1 MIGQSIAHYKVL
13 EKLGEGGMG
22 VVYKAEDTKLHRN
35 VALKFLPANLTGD
48 KSAKDRFLNEAQS
61 ASKLDHP
68 NICTVHEIG
77 ETPDHGMFIA
87 MPYYEGET
95 LKEKIARGPLPFN
108 EAMDI
113 TIQVASGL
121 AKAHANN
128 IIHRDIK
135 PGNIVIT
142 NDGIV
147 KILDFGLAKLI
158 GSARVTMTGAAVG
171 TVTYMSPEQA
181 IGREA
186 DHRCDIWS
194 LGVTFYEMLTGQ
206 PPFASEYDQAI
217 VYGIMNETPVPP
229 SELKPDL
236 HAAVDDV
243 IIKTLEKDPEN
254 RYQNVQELI
263 EELENI
269 NSGIKPDS
277 EEKKIISPPARHRKK
292 LLLFLSVFI
301 LLIIAVFAV
310 ILLLQTST
318 EKPINSIAVL
328 PLKNL
333 SNNPEQEY
341 FVVGIQNALI
351 TQFSKIRALKVI
363 SSASTMPYTN
373 TKKTIPEIASEL
385 GVNGII
391 VGSVQRSGDR
401 VRISTQLIDV
411 RKNQLIWAQEFDR
424 PVTDIFALQSEI
436 AQTIAKEIKITIT
449 PQEKSSIVI
458 THTINPEAQ
467 DALFKATFLLRKLT
481 SEGTAKAY
489 DYLKEAIK
497 ADSTWAPPY
506 AWLAEW
512 YTLSIYNGSPPD
524 EVYPKAKQ
532 FAEKALKLDS
542 TLAQAYF
549 ELGMVSAFNLDWAG
563 VDKNFLRGLELNPN
577 SAYGHMLYA
586 TNLSIICRNE
596 EALRHIRI
604 AVELDPTSNS
614 TLGQYALIL
623 TNARKFDEAI
633 RQASEVISLDPGF
646 EVGYFR
652 LAWALWGA
660 GRYDEA
666 VSTMQKALS
675 LFSKSQFPWKVFA
688 AELYAHSGRKDS
700 ARKLLTEIE
709 RNAGERYLSA
719 TQIASIYVGLGEMDE
734 ALRWLWRAFDS
745 RDPELLGELTNPQFD
760 KVRNDPRIQEL
771 LKRMNAPESVYHP
784 YKE

>member
-22 VVYKAEDTKLHRN
+22 VVYKSEDTKLHRT
-35 VALKFLPANLTGD
+35 VALKFLPPNLTGD
-48 KSAKDRFLNEAQS
+48 KEAKERFLNEAQA
-61 ASKLDHP
+61 ASKLDHI
-68 NICTVHEIG
+68 NICTIHEIG
-77 ETPDHGMFIA
+77 ETPDHGMFIV

-95 LKEKIARGPLPFN
+95 LKEKIAHGPLPFD

-113 TIQVASGL
+113 TKQIANGL
-121 AKAHANN
+121 AKAHSNN

-135 PGNIVIT
+135 PGNIVVT

-147 KILDFGLAKLI
+147 KILDFGLAKLT

-181 IGREA
+181 IGREV

-194 LGVTFYEMLTGQ
+194 LGVTLYEMLTGQ

-217 VYGIMNETPVPP
+217 VYGIMNENPELP
-229 SELKPDL
+229 SKLKPELPVGIDE
-236 HAAVDDV
+236 V
-243 IIKTLEKDPEN
+243 ITKTLEKDPEN
-254 RYQNVQELI
+254 RYQNAQELI
-263 EELENI
+263 EDLENI
-269 NSGIKPDS
+269 KSSITTESTG
-277 EEKKIISPPARHRKK
+277 EKTIRTTRAGRKRLRLYISIII
-292 LLLFLSVFI
+292 FLV
-301 LLIIAVFAV
+301 IAAV
-310 ILLLQTST
+310 AAVLLLQSDARGS
-318 EKPINSIAVL
+318 IDSIAVL

-333 SNNPEQEY
+333 TGDPGQEY
-341 FVVGIQNALI
+341 FVEGIQDALI
-351 TQFSKIRALKVI
+351 TQFSKISALKVI
-363 SSASTMPYTN
+363 SSTSTMPYRN
-373 TKKTIPEIASEL
+373 TKETIPRIASEL

-401 VRISTQLIDV
+401 VRISTQLIDGP
-411 RKNQLIWAQEFDR
+411 KNRIIWAQEFNK

-436 AQTIAKEIKITIT
+436 AQTIVKEIKITIT

-497 ADSTWAPPY
+497 EDSTWAPPY

-532 FAEKALKLDS
+532 LAEKALKLDS

-549 ELGMVSAFNLDWAG
+549 ELGVISVFYRDWAG
-563 VDKNFLRGLELNPN
+563 LDKNFRRGLELSPN
-577 SAYGHMLYA
+577 SAYGHQLYA
-586 TNLSIICRNE
+586 TFLSFLCRNE
-596 EALRHIRI
+596 EALREIRI
-604 AVELDPTSNS
+604 AVELDPTSNV
-614 TLGQYALIL
+614 TLGQYAMIL
-623 TNARKFDEAI
+623 TKARKFDEAI
-633 RQASEVISLDPGF
+633 KQASEVISLDPGF

-652 LAWALWGA
+652 LAWALQGA

-709 RNAGERYLSA
+709 RNAGQRYMPA
-719 TQIASIYVGLGEMDE
+719 TQIASIYVGLEKIDE
-734 ALRWLWRAFDS
+734 ALRWLLRAYDS
-745 RDPELLGELTNPQFD
+745 RDPDLLGQLTNPQFD